1 MLTVLRKYPKSFA
14 LCGGMGLGAAGLFG
28 YSRTDEGMARSL
40 EFWKNVLPIYFQ
52 YRFVQF
58 LNEDIGVINDDAAG
72 VRYSDLHNRYT
83 DDIKVITYKLR
94 GKLLTFSIINDKYSQ
109 VII

>member
-1 MLTVLRKYPKSFA
+1 MLNVLRKYPKSAAVF
-14 LCGGMGLGAAGLFG
+14 GGIGLGSVGLLG

-58 LNEDIGVINDDAAG
+58 LNEDISVIDDDSAG
-72 VRYSDLHNRYT
+72 VRYTDLHNRYT

-94 GKLLTFSIINDKYSQ
+94 GTRS
-109 VII
+109 